1 MPNAQGKPTLGDLLD
16 EIADDIERADLDRQI
31 AVAVDRAIRHYQPER
46 FTFNE
51 RILTFQTIPGADVYG
66 GGDASEIPG
75 LLAIDSVMRIE
86 GEQSYPLQRIAETA
100 VERLDDPGSATQPCA
115 YSYFD
120 RSIRL
125 WPMPSGDW
133 TIRLAAHVELP
144 APKDR
149 DDTSAWVDEAS
160 DLIAARAKRHLGLNV
175 LRDPALAQAQGLL
188 ADEAFRSLRGR
199 ANRIAS
205 SGQIRA
211 YHL

>member
-31 AVAVDRAIRHYQPER
+31 AFAVDRAIRHFQPER

-51 RILTFQTIPGADVYG
+51 RILTFQTIPGVDVYG
-66 GGDASEIPG
+66 DGDAAEIPG
-75 LLAIDSVMRIE
+75 LLAIDSAVRIE
-86 GEQSYPLQRIAETA
+86 NDQPYPLQRIAETA
-100 VERLDDPGSATQPCA
+100 IERLDDPASTTQPCA

-120 RSIRL
+120 RSLRL
-125 WPMPSGDW
+125 WPMPSQAW
-133 TIRLAAHVELP
+133 TIRLAAHVLVP
-144 APKDR
+144 APTAR
-149 DDTSAWVDEAS
+149 DETSPWVDEAS
-160 DLIAARAKRHLGLNV
+160 DLIGARSKRHLALNV

-211 YHL
+211 YDL

>member
-31 AVAVDRAIRHYQPER
+31 AFAVDRAIRHYQPER

-66 GGDASEIPG
+66 GGDAPEIPA

-86 GEQSYPLQRIAETA
+86 NEQTYPLTRIAETA
-100 VERLDDPGSATQPCA
+100 IERLDDPDSATQPCA

-125 WPMPSGDW
+125 WPMPCAAW
-133 TIRLAAHVELP
+133 TIRLAAHVEVP

-149 DDTSAWVDEAS
+149 DETSPWVDEAS
-160 DLIAARAKRHLGLNV
+160 DLIAARAKRHLGFNA
-175 LRDPALAQAQGLL
+175 LRDPAFGKAQEILAN
-188 ADEAFRSLRGR
+188 EAFRSLRGR

-205 SGQIRA
+205 SGQVRA